1 MTQAKPSFRTVEIA
15 LAAPFDGWTATMR
28 AEGVPARVMI
38 DLQSGSVERALN
50 AMERLII
57 KHNFLTED
65 GEPAASVLDAPM
77 DALTQA
83 VERWSEAVAAL
94 PPR

>member
-65 GEPAASVLDAPM
+65 GEPVASVLDAPM

>member
-1 MTQAKPSFRTVEIA
+1 MAQAKPSFRTVEVR
-15 LAAPFDGWTATMR
+15 LATPFDGWEATMK
-28 AEGVPARVMI
+28 AEGVPARILI
-38 DLQSGSVERALN
+38 DLQSGDAERAMR
-50 AMERLII
+50 AVERLIV

-65 GEPAASVLDAPM
+65 GEPVASVLDAPM

>member
-15 LAAPFDGWTATMR
+15 LNAPFDGWTATMR

-77 DALTQA
+77 DAMTQA